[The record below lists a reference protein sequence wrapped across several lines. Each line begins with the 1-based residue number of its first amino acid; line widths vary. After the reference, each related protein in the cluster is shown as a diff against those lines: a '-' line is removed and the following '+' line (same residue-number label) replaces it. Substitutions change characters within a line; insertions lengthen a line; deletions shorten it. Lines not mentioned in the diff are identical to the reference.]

1 LATSNKNFRVK
12 HGLDVTGNASAS
24 SFVKLGGHS
33 AQFLMADGSVMEGVG
48 VNYNVTNDGSG
59 AYLISGSSNPTLFFI
74 RGHRY
79 SINVNAVGHPFW
91 IQTVPGGYSSED
103 VYNSGVTNNGTD
115 NGTIVFEVP
124 FDAPQLYYA
133 CEFHSS
139 MAGSITVSDGVGGG
153 EGGGSLEV
161 SETPPTSPSEGDIW
175 YNSQT
180 GQTFVYY
187 DSFWVENISGVAGPE
202 GPTGPTGATGPAG
215 PTGDTG
221 VVISETTP
229 SSTDVLWLDSDE
241 EAEVPVPTGGTTGQV
256 LAKSS
261 NDDYDTEWADLP
273 EEVVPTGGT
282 AGQVLTKS
290 SSTDYDAEWV
300 DTYTPTEIDD
310 LLTPIENDIADLE
323 AASIFPIKL
332 NEQIISANYS
342 IPVGY
347 NGLSAGPITIDD
359 GVVVTVPSGSSWSV
373 V

>member
-33 AQFLMADGSVMEGVG
+33 AQFLMADGSVMEDVG

-79 SINVNAVGHPFW
+79 SINVNAAGHPFW

-133 CEFHSS
+133 CEYHSS

-187 DSFWVENISGVAGPE
+187 DSFWVENISGIAGPQ
-202 GPTGPTGATGPAG
+202 GPTGPTGPTGDTGPQGETGATGPAG
-215 PTGDTG
+215 ADGVDGADGATGDTG
-221 VVISETTP
+221 PAGPGVAAGGSE
-229 SSTDVLWLDSDE
+229 
-241 EAEVPVPTGGTTGQV
+241 
-256 LAKSS
+256 
-261 NDDYDTEWADLP
+261 
-273 EEVVPTGGT
+273 
-282 AGQVLTKS
+282 GQVLTKS
-290 SSTDYDAEWV
+290 SSTDYATEWQTITFP
-300 DTYTPTEIDD
+300 DPTPQIF
-310 LLTPIENDIADLE
+310 LLMGA
-323 AASIFPIKL
+323 
-332 NEQIISANYS
+332 
-342 IPVGY
+342 
-347 NGLSAGPITIDD
+347 
-359 GVVVTVPSGSSWSV
+359 
-373 V
+373 